1 MKILEIDTENRRQ
14 VRDFLDLPFRI
25 YADCPQW
32 VPPLEMDARRML
44 DRTHH
49 PFFKH
54 SDAAFFLASDTNGQI
69 LGRVAVLDNQH
80 YNEYNHEKTA
90 FFYLFECVN
99 EVNTC
104 QGLFDA
110 VFNWARNRGLANIK
124 GPKGFTALDG
134 MGLLIKG
141 FEYRPALGIPYNLNY
156 YQTLV
161 ENAGFIPEG
170 NMVSGYILPG
180 YRLPEKV
187 HRVAERVRER
197 YGLTVE
203 RFQTRND
210 LRKFVPH
217 LKDLYNNSLEGTE
230 GNTPLTDEEAR
241 VMADQILWFANPKLI
256 KILKKNDRIVGFL
269 LAYPDISAAIQ
280 RTKGKLFPLG
290 WIDIFLELRRTKW
303 INING
308 AGIVGDYRG
317 LGGTAVLFSEMEKS
331 ILEGGFER
339 ADMVQIGTEN
349 EKMQLEMRA
358 LGVEFCKIHRG
369 YFQEL

>member
-110 VFNWARNRGLANIK
+110 VFNWARNRGLANIN
-124 GPKGFTALDG
+124 GP
-134 MGLLIKG
+134 
-141 FEYRPALGIPYNLNY
+141 
-156 YQTLV
+156 
-161 ENAGFIPEG
+161 
-170 NMVSGYILPG
+170 
-180 YRLPEKV
+180 
-187 HRVAERVRER
+187 
-197 YGLTVE
+197 
-203 RFQTRND
+203 
-210 LRKFVPH
+210 
-217 LKDLYNNSLEGTE
+217 
-230 GNTPLTDEEAR
+230 
-241 VMADQILWFANPKLI
+241 
-256 KILKKNDRIVGFL
+256 
-269 LAYPDISAAIQ
+269 
-280 RTKGKLFPLG
+280 
-290 WIDIFLELRRTKW
+290 
-303 INING
+303 
-308 AGIVGDYRG
+308 
-317 LGGTAVLFSEMEKS
+317 
-331 ILEGGFER
+331 
-339 ADMVQIGTEN
+339 
-349 EKMQLEMRA
+349 
-358 LGVEFCKIHRG
+358 
-369 YFQEL
+369 